1 MDKTNFSEDSFLQKY
16 RKYRKNKS
24 LGKLIRAS
32 AQRGPNIPKR
42 EPSFNVSNLVS
53 H

>member
-1 MDKTNFSEDSFLQKY
+1 MDKTNFSEDSFLQ
-16 RKYRKNKS
+16 KYRKNKS